1 MTIKTINDL
10 PYEVLSKI
18 LEETAKL
25 NQRYGVTYTFGLSQ
39 PPMPLQTAPLQ
50 RYVRGPVPPEMLKW
64 DATASIRLVCWKW
77 HEWALQYALK
87 DVYIRRWK
95 GGERWAEL
103 SNRRENYKLYEMIDK
118 PTGTAV
124 YRDPFSS
131 LKRTVQ
137 TFAEVPH
144 MASKIR
150 RMWFHGFYT
159 AKTDEMIF
167 EALRS
172 CSNLT
177 SVSLPWTTL
186 RHLDAGA
193 WRRLLLGNGT
203 PLQSLELLAVDPT
216 AQQADDPANQVDLR
230 PLESTLANF
239 SQLRRLKIF
248 GDTTS
253 MPITDRDLFAI
264 SRTATQ
270 LEEFH
275 LTCISTITID
285 GVMAVVKASQS
296 TLRVLEHS
304 PRSNDGFFH
313 PHPGSLSQNEHICEI
328 LTSCPKLETV
338 SLSVPSMCA
347 ALFSNENVRWAG
359 DLQVRALHLCGHEH
373 GKSTYEAQ
381 DALQKLLHQARQ
393 LIKRRA
399 ECHIPKELYIELFFS
414 DFIFEPH
421 ASAVHGDFSLAEISS
436 GGTWPESRTPSRK
449 GPYGSTGLYGKD
461 EEEPFERVDEA
472 EFMAGA
478 RNNRVSISV

>member
-1 MTIKTINDL
+1 MNINSL
-10 PYEVLSKI
+10 PYEILSKI

-25 NQRYGVTYTFGLSQ
+25 NEQSGPTYTFGLSQ
-39 PPMPLQTAPLQ
+39 APLPLQKSTLQ
-50 RYVRGPVPPEMLKW
+50 RYVRGPVPPELLKW
-64 DATASIRLVCWKW
+64 DATSAIRSVCWQW
-77 HEWALQYALK
+77 HEWALGYALK

-103 SNRRENYKLYEMIDK
+103 SNRRENYPLYELIDK

-131 LKRTVQ
+131 LKRTLE
-137 TFAEVPH
+137 TFNNCPQL
-144 MASKIR
+144 ASKIR

-159 AKTDEMIF
+159 AKTDGMIF
-167 EALRS
+167 DALRNCTS
-172 CSNLT
+172 LT

-186 RHLDAGA
+186 RHIDAKA
-193 WRRLLLGNGT
+193 WRQLLVGNRT
-203 PLQSLELLAVDPT
+203 PLQSLEVLAVDPK
-216 AQQADDPANQVDLR
+216 AVQAADPANQVDLGA
-230 PLESTLANF
+230 LESPYANF
-239 SQLRRLKIF
+239 SQLRRLKVF
-248 GDTTS
+248 GDTTF

-264 SRTATQ
+264 ARTATR

-304 PRSNDGFFH
+304 PRSNDGFHH
-313 PHPGSLSQNEHICEI
+313 PHPGSLSENDHICEI

-347 ALFSNENVRWAG
+347 ALFSDENVRWAG
-359 DLQVRALHLCGHEH
+359 DFQVRALHLCGHED
-373 GKSTYEAQ
+373 GRSTYEAQ
-381 DALQKLLHQARQ
+381 DALQKLLQQARR

-399 ECHIPKELYIELFFS
+399 HCVIPRELYIELFFA
-414 DFIFEPH
+414 DFIFEPGFN
-421 ASAVHGDFSLAEISS
+421 AVHGDFSLAEITS
-436 GGTWPESRTPSRK
+436 GGCWPQSRKPSRK

-472 EFMAGA
+472 EFLAGA
-478 RNNRVSISV
+478 RQNRVSISI